1 MSSLPPELPAAAAVP
16 AGSGAD
22 AVLERLGSL
31 REGCGACQRCD
42 LAATRGQ
49 VVVGRGAPQARLML
63 IGEGPGADE
72 DACGL
77 PFVGRAG
84 RLLEELLAEAGLD
97 SERDAY
103 ITNVVKCRPPGNRK
117 PTAAEMDAC
126 FPWLRQQITLVD
138 PTLILLVGATAL
150 QAVLGVKGGIT
161 RLRGEWRAGE
171 GPLLAGRWLMPV
183 FHPSYLLRNPSRQ
196 EGSPRALTGRDLQE
210 ARQRLERLPQPAGA
224 AADSSIPA
232 GL

>member
-1 MSSLPPELPAAAAVP
+1 MSSLPPELPEPAAVP
-16 AGSGAD
+16 VPGASGAD
-22 AVLERLGSL
+22 AVAERLGAL
-31 REGCGACQRCD
+31 RQGCGACQRCA
-42 LAATRGQ
+42 LAATRSQ

-63 IGEGPGADE
+63 IGEGPGAEE

-117 PTAAEMDAC
+117 PTAAEMEAC
-126 FPWLRQQITLVD
+126 FPWLQQQITLVD
-138 PTLILLVGATAL
+138 PALILLVGATAL

-161 RLRGEWRAGE
+161 RLRGQWRPGE
-171 GPLLAGRWLMPV
+171 GPLLAGRSLMPLL
-183 FHPSYLLRNPSRQ
+183 HPSYLLRNAS
-196 EGSPRALTGRDLQE
+196 E
-210 ARQRLERLPQPAGA
+210 
-224 AADSSIPA
+224 AADSPRWHTRVDLAAVRCRLDATRGAPA
-232 GL
+232 CGA